1 MKKNLASRLMQ
12 IILVFALVVTSIV
25 VTPSDAKAA
34 TTDKT
39 LVATKAD
46 LSGEKTEKYLYK
58 KSSVPTMVDEY
69 GYDYITYELN
79 VSKNCVPV
87 FYVGSKTNAQIA
99 INFYNANYE
108 KIGGTGVV
116 NMFKDGHIKDN
127 FEYGVYVPLKKGK
140 YYVDITFA
148 CALKAD
154 LQVFELV
161 TSVPEKCTESAP
173 EVKGYTNWKSSNT
186 KIATVKNGKI
196 TAKKTGSCTV
206 TAQGQD
212 GVTYSFPVKVVKNEY
227 KAKAPK
233 RKSNKLMMGCTKL
246 AYDKSGN
253 LKVTI
258 AYVNGWSKK
267 VKLAGN
273 VSISV
278 KNPKGKVI
286 AKISDKNK
294 RTIKGKKSLTVTYTV
309 KKSKLKIK
317 SAQDLKYSYV
327 NIKGQ
332 YYYYR

>member
-1 MKKNLASRLMQ
+1 M
-12 IILVFALVVTSIV
+12 
-25 VTPSDAKAA
+25 
-34 TTDKT
+34 
-39 LVATKAD
+39 
-46 LSGEKTEKYLYK
+46 E
-58 KSSVPTMVDEY
+58 
-69 GYDYITYELN
+69 
-79 VSKNCVPV
+79 KNCVPYI
-87 FYVGSKTNAQIA
+87 YVGSKTYAEI
-99 INFYNANYE
+99 IVTIYDANYE
-108 KIGGTGVV
+108 EIGSTGVV
-116 NMFKDGHIKDN
+116 KMNDRGHIKGN
-127 FEYGVYVPLKKGK
+127 YEYTGYCPLKKGK
-140 YYVDITFA
+140 YHIDITFA
-148 CALKAD
+148 RALKAD

-173 EVKGYTNWKSSNT
+173 RVKGYTNWKSSNT

>member
-25 VTPSDAKAA
+25 VTPSDAKAT

-46 LSGEKTEKYLYK
+46 LSGDKTEKYLYK
-58 KSSVPTMVDEY
+58 QSSVPTQYVQ
-69 GYDYITYELN
+69 GYNLVSYELTLT
-79 VSKNCVPV
+79 KNCVPV
-87 FYVGSKTNAQIA
+87 LYVGSKTSAQMMIA
-99 INFYNANYE
+99 IYDENENYVT
-108 KIGGTGVV
+108 GTKAV
-116 NMFKDGHIKDN
+116 NMYKDGHIKN
-127 FEYGVYVPLKKGK
+127 NYEFAAYCPLQKGK
-140 YYVDITFA
+140 YYVDIFFST
-148 CALKAD
+148 ALKAD
-154 LQVFELV
+154 LQVFEVV
-161 TSVPEKCTESAP
+161 TSVPVKCSESAP
-173 EVKGYTNWKSSNT
+173 TVNGYTNWKSSNT

-206 TAQGQD
+206 TADKD

-233 RKSNKLMMGCTKL
+233 RKTNKLMMGCTKL

-267 VKLAGN
+267 VKLAGD
-273 VSISV
+273 VAITV
-278 KNPKGKVI
+278 KNSKGKVI

-294 RTIKGKKSLTVTYTV
+294 RTIKGKKTITVTYTV

-317 SAQDLKYSYV
+317 SAQDLKYSYA
-327 NIKGQ
+327 NIKGH

>member
-39 LVATKAD
+39 LAATKAD
-46 LSGEKTEKYLYK
+46 LSGKKTEKYLYK
-58 KSSVPTMVDEY
+58 KNSVPTQYVQ
-69 GYDYITYELN
+69 GYNCITFDLN
-79 VSKNCVPV
+79 LTNNCVPV
-87 FYVGSKTNAQIA
+87 IYVGSKTIAQMVIE
-99 INFYNANYE
+99 IYDENENYVTGGKFANTD
-108 KIGGTGVV
+108 KG
-116 NMFKDGHIKDN
+116 GHIKDN
-127 FEYGVYVPLKKGK
+127 YEFASFCSLEKGK
-140 YYVDITFA
+140 YFVDIYFTT
-148 CALKAD
+148 ALKAD

-173 EVKGYTNWKSSNT
+173 VVNGYTNWKSSNT